1 MKVSRGEFDRATA
14 GVVSEEQ
21 AEALWG
27 ALLEGASGR
36 PRFDLPNVA
45 YYFGALVV
53 VSAMGWFMSDA
64 WERFGGWGILCI
76 ALAYAGVFVAAGWA
90 LRGRGLRVP
99 GGLLATLAV
108 CMTPLAVYGFERATG
123 LWVGADPGQYTG
135 FFDWIRGG
143 WFVME
148 AATIAASLVALRFFR
163 FPFLTAPLAFCLWF
177 MSMDLTP
184 LLFGADA
191 SDPQMFQ
198 KVSLIFGLAVLLA
211 SYLTDLL
218 AGTEEDYAFWGY
230 LFGTLAFW
238 GGLSTLEGGTELDW
252 FLYGAINLGLIL
264 LSVLLKRR
272 VFVVFGA
279 AGVFAYTAHLA
290 DELFAGSVAFPFVLS
305 GAGLAVIALGI
316 AYAKNR
322 QRLERAVGRL
332 LPENAR
338 RFLPNTR

>member
-1 MKVSRGEFDRATA
+1 MKVSKGEFDRAAA
-14 GVVSEEQ
+14 GVVSAEQ

-27 ALLEGASGR
+27 ALFESANGR

-53 VSAMGWFMSDA
+53 ISAMGWFMSDA
-64 WERFGGWGILCI
+64 WERFGGWGIFSI
-76 ALAYAGVFVAAGWA
+76 ALAYAGVFVAVGWA
-90 LRGRGLRVP
+90 LRGRGLVVP

-123 LWVGADPGQYTG
+123 LWVQADPGEYEG

-148 AATIAASLVALRFFR
+148 AATVAAALVALRLFR

-184 LLFGADA
+184 LLFGADV
-191 SDPQMFQ
+191 SDPELFQ
-198 KVSLIFGLAVLLA
+198 KVSLFFGLAVLLV
-211 SYLTDLL
+211 SYLADLL
-218 AGTEEDYAFWGY
+218 LGSEEDYAFWGY
-230 LFGTLAFW
+230 LFGTFAFW
-238 GGLSTLEGGTELDW
+238 GGLSLLGGGTELDW
-252 FLYGAINLGLIL
+252 FFYGASNVGLVL

-279 AGVFAYTAHLA
+279 LGVFAYTAHLA
-290 DELFAGSVAFPFVLS
+290 DELFADSVLFPFALS
-305 GAGLAVIALGI
+305 AAGLAIIALGI
-316 AYAKNR
+316 LYAKNR
-322 QRLERAVGRL
+322 ERIERAVRSL

-338 RFLPNTR
+338 RFLPSTR